1 MKVLKYVIFLIS
13 LSMVHSIFGQID
25 STAIDEQDTV
35 YFENR
40 PNYLGVN
47 LTPFFSSMLGSE
59 NNDIKAFIVY
69 KRNRGDKN
77 IRISGNY
84 TTISNRSRYNYFNV
98 INTNDSSYS
107 ARFFTGNYKNYDLRL
122 GFEEIK
128 GYQYSRLHIGA
139 DLIAGFGTYNYN
151 YFENDFN
158 KDSSGVYRLKEFDPD
173 TQLKGRIVGDYINLG
188 VSVTFG
194 FDWFVSEDFLFTFQL
209 APQFTY
215 HLLRGYT
222 NHDQHGVY
230 TALNSFTDFKM
241 GYFDVLMLYR
251 F

>member
-1 MKVLKYVIFLIS
+1 MKGLNFILLFSVLFVGQVIY
-13 LSMVHSIFGQID
+13 GQAD
-25 STAIDEQDTV
+25 STYVEEQDTV
-35 YFENR
+35 YFESR
-40 PNYLGVN
+40 PNYVGVN
-47 LTPFFSSMLGSE
+47 LTPFFSSILGSE

-77 IRISGNY
+77 LRVSANY
-84 TTISNRSRYNYFNV
+84 TTIANRSRYNYFNV
-98 INTNDSSYS
+98 VGTNDSSYS

-151 YFENDFN
+151 YFENDFD
-158 KDSSGVYRLKEFDPD
+158 KDSLGIYRVREFDAE
-173 TQLKGRIVGDYINLG
+173 TQIKGRIVGDYINLG

-222 NHDQHGVY
+222 NHDTHGVY
-230 TALNSFTDFKM
+230 SSLNSFTDFKM
-241 GYFDVLMLYR
+241 GYFDVMMLYR